1 VSNRSGTF
9 KKSGSVLRE
18 RIHIRL
24 EAIARFSDDYPV
36 GLMCRCVNVSRS
48 GYYAWKE
55 REPSP
60 RTIENDALLEEIRS
74 LHEQSDGVWG
84 SGRIWDELIQDGMA
98 CGQNRVARLMRV
110 DGLRGIPQRRRWGQ
124 KPSGDRPDGVTNH
137 LSHEFHSDEPNRKW
151 VIDITY
157 IRTQE
162 GWLYLACVLDL
173 FKKNVVGWSMSAV
186 QDTHL
191 VLQAVLMAIKQRR
204 DGVHSALGQ
213 GDSVHQPRI
222 PGVPAGPQPHI
233 EHECRRKQRADNAA
247 AEGFF
252 GMLKRERVNRR
263 NYRTRDEARSDIFDY
278 IERIYNPTRSQD
290 GSTLNG
296 VKYS

>member
-1 VSNRSGTF
+1 
-9 KKSGSVLRE
+9 
-18 RIHIRL
+18 
-24 EAIARFSDDYPV
+24 
-36 GLMCRCVNVSRS
+36 MCRCLNVSRS
-48 GYYAWKE
+48 GYYAWKG

-60 RTIENDALLEEIRS
+60 RAIENDALLEEIRS

-84 SGRIWDELIQDGMA
+84 SGRILDELIQAGMA

-124 KPSGDRPDGVTNH
+124 KPSGNRPDGVMNH
-137 LSHEFHSDEPNRKW
+137 LSREFHSDEPNRKW

-191 VLQAVLMAIKQRR
+191 VLRAVLMAIRQRR
-204 DGVHSALGQ
+204 DGVQTILHSDRGTQFTSREYQAFLRDHNLISSMSAVG
-213 GDSVHQPRI
+213 S
-222 PGVPAGPQPHI
+222 
-233 EHECRRKQRADNAA
+233 CADNAA

-278 IERIYNPTRSQD
+278 IERIYNPTRRRD
-290 GSTLNG
+290 GSALNG